1 MDAERK
7 DNLADRLAR
16 AVPWI
21 EPTPFFASRVAALA
35 FQREVWSL
43 PWSITWVARRL
54 VPLLTAASLV
64 VLVLALMRGQSGAA
78 VPGTVPLNEIVLSGV
93 ESGVFTLEDLLLA
106 ERETLREE
114 KDEPAN

>member
-21 EPTPFFASRVAALA
+21 EPSPFFASRVAALA
-35 FQREVWSL
+35 FQREPWSL

-64 VLVLALMRGQSGAA
+64 VLVLALMRDQSGTTI
-78 VPGTVPLNEIVLSGV
+78 PGTVPLNEIVLSGT
-93 ESGVFTLEDLLLA
+93 EGGVFTLEDLLLA
-106 ERETLREE
+106 EREPIQED

>member
-7 DNLADRLAR
+7 DSLVDRLAR

-35 FQREVWSL
+35 FQREAWSL
-43 PWSITWVARRL
+43 PWSITWVACRL

-64 VLVLALMRGQSGAA
+64 VMVLALMRGQSGTII
-78 VPGTVPLNEIVLSGV
+78 PETVPLNEIVLSGT
-93 ESGVFTLEDLLLA
+93 EGGVFTLEDLLLA
-106 ERETLREE
+106 EREPVQENE
-114 KDEPAN
+114 DEPAN